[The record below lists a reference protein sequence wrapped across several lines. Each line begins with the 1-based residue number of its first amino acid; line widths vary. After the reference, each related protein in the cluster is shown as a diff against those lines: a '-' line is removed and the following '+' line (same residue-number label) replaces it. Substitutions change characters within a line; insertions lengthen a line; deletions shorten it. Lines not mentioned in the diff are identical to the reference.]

1 MEDLLLNF
9 VVSFLAILG
18 IVMSA
23 AMFYFDPEE
32 SPLAWL
38 ATGLMLV
45 LCIGIGLFVFSRPYP

>member
-9 VVSFLAILG
+9 VVSVLAILG
-18 IVMSA
+18 IAISA
-23 AMFYFDPEE
+23 AMFFFNPEE

-38 ATGLMLV
+38 ANVLMLV

>member
-9 VVSFLAILG
+9 VVCFLAILG
-18 IVMSA
+18 ILLSG

-38 ATGLMLV
+38 ANVLMLV